1 MRAIMTIL
9 TQEWWAIFQ
18 QWGDIGTMRRVAVCA
33 VLYDWLM
40 LEQYWA
46 AFFSMAE
53 EASFIQG
60 IFLE

>member
-1 MRAIMTIL
+1 MTVI

-18 QWGDIGTMRRVAVCA
+18 QWGDVGAMRCVAVCT